1 MVLPSASVYTVSV
14 SAAPPAEPFEPP
26 LEENSL
32 ESLEPWASSAESELL
47 EFEPPFEEP
56 PLLFELE
63 EPRFEEEPEE
73 LEELSEPP
81 SPTTVNSGLRLL
93 YASVPKYLPSLSC
106 FSPVARKRRV

>member
-1 MVLPSASVYTVSV
+1 M
-14 SAAPPAEPFEPP
+14 
-26 LEENSL
+26 
-32 ESLEPWASSAESELL
+32 L

-73 LEELSEPP
+73 FEEELSEPP

-93 YASVPKYLPSLSC
+93 YASVPRYLPSLSR
-106 FSPVARKRRV
+106 FSPVARKRRVWRRHPAE